1 MSISS
6 GKLGKWCID
15 ENSNFSLILVANF
28 KIMNKEFLQNSIVK
42 EMRIIKRLSTKLPN
56 DMVNYQ
62 PHQNVRTAIDLL
74 QYLSICGTSM
84 LGFWLDNHGLDFR
97 AYFDTVRQKAASVT
111 KENFV
116 EKMDAEIALV
126 ENYFAGISEDDLHN
140 KMVTLPA
147 GNQEPLGVALLESSL
162 KWLTAYKM
170 QLFLYIKI
178 STGAELKT
186 PDLWRLTEI
195 EVA

>member
-1 MSISS
+1 
-6 GKLGKWCID
+6 
-15 ENSNFSLILVANF
+15 
-28 KIMNKEFLQNSIVK
+28 MNKHYIQNSIIK
-42 EMRIIKRLSTKLPN
+42 EMSIIKRLSTKLPI
-56 DMVNYQ
+56 DMINYQ

-84 LGFWLDNHGLDFR
+84 LGFWLDEHQLDFKG
-97 AYFDTVRQKAASVT
+97 YFDAVRLKASSTT

-116 EKMDAEIALV
+116 SKMDEEITLV
-126 ENYFAGISEDDLHN
+126 EKYFSSITDEELKS
-140 KMVTLPA
+140 KMVTLPG
-147 GNQEPLGVALLESSL
+147 GNQEALGVAILESSV

-170 QLFLYIKI
+170 QLFLYVKM

>member
-1 MSISS
+1 MI
-6 GKLGKWCID
+6 
-15 ENSNFSLILVANF
+15 
-28 KIMNKEFLQNSIVK
+28 
-42 EMRIIKRLSTKLPN
+42 
-56 DMVNYQ
+56 NYQ

-97 AYFDTVRQKAASVT
+97 GYFDTVRQKASATT

-126 ENYFAGISEDDLHN
+126 EKYFAGISEADLQN
-140 KMVTLPA
+140 KLVALPA
-147 GNQEPLGVALLESSL
+147 GNQEPMAIALLESTV